1 MRSRDLA
8 KAIGLELRKPQGA
21 LAEGRCGL
29 GREDT
34 NRTDLEEGHSCQAK
48 TTACHCAGFIVYWP
62 SKIR

>member
-48 TTACHCAGFIVYWP
+48 TPHVIVLVLSY
-62 SKIR
+62 IGRL